1 MGEDVSPEEV
11 DELFKQMDVDGSGVI
26 ELDEF
31 AAMVK
36 AMNPEDSEDINIEG
50 PSTEFLVPQFNF
62 GAQESADKLE
72 NKCDCGTVLA
82 AAFQYCPHC
91 GSKVKADQDGIKRVT
106 KHGVPANL
114 DHLDTHIDIVFRFFD
129 VGLSGKITSK
139 EALMKTASSLCK
151 RLQLPSPADTF
162 RRLVMRESDTHF
174 EDRLLGEGGAN
185 LESFTSWFKDNFIY
199 DNGAMCVQTED
210 TRKRRQGVPS
220 SSQVSTAVLDDQ
232 INLAFDNCDIEQS
245 GYIISNYQLFKTVA
259 LIRGKLQLPW
269 TAKEIEDQVA
279 CACMLNQ
286 DPWSME
292 LWSADRFWNVD
303 QFKEWFKD
311 RFILSLQNRMAHAI
325 GNSWRQQR
333 MKGFTFCKIVL

>member
-114 DHLDTHIDIVFRFFD
+114 DHLDTHIV
-129 VGLSGKITSK
+129 VK
-139 EALMKTASSLCK
+139 
-151 RLQLPSPADTF
+151 
-162 RRLVMRESDTHF
+162 
-174 EDRLLGEGGAN
+174 
-185 LESFTSWFKDNFIY
+185 
-199 DNGAMCVQTED
+199 
-210 TRKRRQGVPS
+210 
-220 SSQVSTAVLDDQ
+220 
-232 INLAFDNCDIEQS
+232 
-245 GYIISNYQLFKTVA
+245 
-259 LIRGKLQLPW
+259 
-269 TAKEIEDQVA
+269 
-279 CACMLNQ
+279 
-286 DPWSME
+286 
-292 LWSADRFWNVD
+292 
-303 QFKEWFKD
+303 
-311 RFILSLQNRMAHAI
+311 
-325 GNSWRQQR
+325 
-333 MKGFTFCKIVL
+333 